1 VTILDNVSATLNPGA
16 PTQGRAEPEEVTS
29 AEIGLKKDFGS
40 RVRLNTSIYFATYEG
55 IQLQVIQQSTGG
67 NFLTNGPD
75 AESKGIDIQADA
87 RISDNF
93 RLSVGATLLDA
104 KFTEKKAADP
114 VAGTGPLPIE
124 GNRLPGAA
132 EFAASLVGDYTFNL
146 ASGAV
151 IDWSTTYVY
160 NSGKWYEHWNVV
172 GSGGTTD
179 KSYDLLHMALTFK
192 SANDHWSA
200 GLWGNNL
207 LDEEYYRT
215 GISWAGGARWVS
227 MDAGTPCAYGVDFT
241 YKFDDS
247 TVTELR
253 PARSNKISSE
263 SPPIDMT
270 RTGPQSRRVAGRCFS
285 LLPAARTAVLLRT
298 R

>member
-1 VTILDNVSATLNPGA
+1 MRNSQRTRPRTLSQAPVPADQKAIGA
-16 PTQGRAEPEEVTS
+16 
-29 AEIGLKKDFGS
+29 
-40 RVRLNTSIYFATYEG
+40 
-55 IQLQVIQQSTGG
+55 
-67 NFLTNGPD
+67 
-75 AESKGIDIQADA
+75 
-87 RISDNF
+87 
-93 RLSVGATLLDA
+93 
-104 KFTEKKAADP
+104 
-114 VAGTGPLPIE
+114 
-124 GNRLPGAA
+124 GAA

-215 GISWAGGARWVS
+215 GISWQAAARWVS
-227 MDAGTPCAYGVDFT
+227 IRSPARRAPTVSISRTSFL
-241 YKFDDS
+241 DS
-247 TVTELR
+247 TVTEL
-253 PARSNKISSE
+253 A
-263 SPPIDMT
+263 
-270 RTGPQSRRVAGRCFS
+270 TGEI
-285 LLPAARTAVLLRT
+285 
-298 R
+298 